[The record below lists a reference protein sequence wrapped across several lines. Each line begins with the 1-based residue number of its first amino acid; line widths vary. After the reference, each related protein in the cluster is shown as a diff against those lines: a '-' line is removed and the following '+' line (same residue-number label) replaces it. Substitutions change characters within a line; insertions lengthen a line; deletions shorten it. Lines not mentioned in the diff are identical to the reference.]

1 MPHLT
6 NPDIDTLLLK
16 ADKTLHKIGT
26 IAQDNIFDNLDYT
39 LIHERDVI
47 FIVKKGLDFGRKHIA
62 LAEYDALYAYLISK
76 ITLYDYGALNPI
88 YDTPTAPSALN
99 AVSTITQDDIDDWN
113 ESFANM
119 VTAVAVTGTSTKT
132 ITLTQQDLGTL
143 TAQWTDIDKNY
154 VHDQQVAAASWV
166 VAHNLGRY
174 ASTSI
179 VDTANDEVVGS
190 VHYDS
195 TNQITI
201 TFSSPISGKAYIN

>member
-6 NPDIDTLLLK
+6 NQDINTLILK

-26 IAQDNIFDNLDYT
+26 IAQENIFDNLDYL

-47 FIVKKGLDFGRKHIA
+47 FIIKKGLDFGRKHIA
-62 LAEYDALYAYLISK
+62 LAEYDALYLYLTSK

-88 YDTPTAPSALN
+88 YDSPAPSS
-99 AVSTITQDDIDDWN
+99 AVYAISTITQADIDNWN
-113 ESFANM
+113 NSFSNTI
-119 VTAVAVTGTSTKT
+119 TAVAVTGASTKT
-132 ITLTQQDLGTL
+132 ITLTKQNLGTL

-154 VHDQQVAAASWV
+154 IHDQQVASSSWEV
-166 VAHNLGRY
+166 IHNLGRY

-195 TNQITI
+195 VNQITI